1 MQQAGILLTM
11 CPPQSLE
18 RSPRMFFIRNL
29 GMPFILII
37 AGVVTMMG
45 LAILSQQGGAA
56 MGWARALFPWMG
68 LLPALGAA
76 WAVRRLVQI
85 GQWRRGTLNGDCPR
99 CTGVIAG
106 GRCRMC
112 GQR

>member
-1 MQQAGILLTM
+1 MQHAVILLTM
-11 CPPQSLE
+11 CTPQSLE

-68 LLPALGAA
+68 LLLS
-76 WAVRRLVQI
+76 LI
-85 GQWRRGTLNGDCPR
+85 H
-99 CTGVIAG
+99 I
-106 GRCRMC
+106 
-112 GQR
+112 